1 MKTTVLFSIL
11 LIVTLFVGC
20 DKNNDTPETTN
31 ITLVEIGKNALYGN
45 GQEGVS
51 QSNLVITN
59 NSDWQNLMTQMNS
72 VNNVTDEFFETNIDF
87 NQFEIIA
94 VFDSIRPHNNFNV
107 SISEITENPIGI
119 EISIEKTNGD
129 SGYVVMTQPFH
140 IVKIPKS
147 NKPVIF
153 TRR

>member
-1 MKTTVLFSIL
+1 MKITVLFSIL

-59 NSDWQNLMTQMNS
+59 NSDWQNLMDQMNS
-72 VNNVTDEFFETNIDF
+72 INNVTDNFNETNVDF
-87 NQFEIIA
+87 SKFEIIA
-94 VFDSIRPHNNFNV
+94 VFDIIHNNGGW
-107 SISEITENPIGI
+107 SIDIMDVVENQNDIIVTYSNISTGNITNI
-119 EISIEKTNGD
+119 
-129 SGYVVMTQPFH
+129 MTQPFH
-140 IVKIPKS
+140 IVKIPKN
-147 NKPVIF
+147 NKPVTFISQ
-153 TRR
+153 